1 MRASA
6 GDGNE
11 GASENNGVV
20 HSGSP
25 GSWLRSDIHRQRR
38 ASHPSRATMATR
50 AVWRSTAACTCGSGT
65 ALPIV
70 RNKLWGTHLAVCVMR
85 GCAARRFGTS
95 DRSES

>member
-20 HSGSP
+20 RSRSP
-25 GSWLRSDIHRQRR
+25 ESWLRSDIHRQLR

-50 AVWRSTAACTCGSGT
+50 AVWRSAAACTCGSGT
-65 ALPIV
+65 ALPIAQ
-70 RNKLWGTHLAVCVMR
+70 NKLRGAHLAACALR
-85 GCAARRFGTS
+85 GDGDSGTS
-95 DRSES
+95 SGRSGL